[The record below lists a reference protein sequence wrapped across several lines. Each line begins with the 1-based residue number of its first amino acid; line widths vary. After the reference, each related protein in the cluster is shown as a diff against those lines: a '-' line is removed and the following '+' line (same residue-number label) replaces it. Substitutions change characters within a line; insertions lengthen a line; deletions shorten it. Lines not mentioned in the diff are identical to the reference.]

1 MKIVMLTADYPPDVW
16 SGIGVA
22 VHRQAADL
30 LALGA
35 DVRVVVQRPADGNR
49 VLDLDDESRA
59 DWIHLHSLALTD
71 SALELK
77 RRLGAQLAYTVH
89 TQPWLELGDR
99 PRRRFWLDTQ
109 TRLLAA
115 CDRVV
120 CLSAAELTAAR
131 TLFPRLPPASV
142 IPNGV
147 PPPPAVIPG
156 PETRRDVIFA
166 GRFAVSKGVLLL
178 EDCIRH
184 VRRTSDVRFTL
195 AGGHGDAEGTA
206 AVRRLA
212 RWCEVTGWLSREA
225 LDDRLMRARLVL
237 VPSRY
242 EPFGLVALEAMRVGT
257 PLLAANVGGLRESV
271 RDGSGGVRLDTAD
284 AREWA
289 AAIERILSDDGGW
302 TRLHRQGPAFVG
314 QHYRSADLAARL
326 LNDVYVATGVT
337 ERSSNRH

>member
-1 MKIVMLTADYPPDVW
+1 MRIAILTADYPPDVW

-30 LALGA
+30 AALGA
-35 DVRVVVQRPADGNR
+35 SVQVVKVGPGDAVPDVAA
-49 VLDLDDESRA
+49 A
-59 DWIHLHSLALTD
+59 DWIHLHSLPLAELALD
-71 SALELK
+71 LR
-77 RRLGAQLAYTVH
+77 RRLGARLACTVH
-89 TQPWLELGDR
+89 TQPWLELADD

-120 CLSAAELTAAR
+120 FLSAAELASAR
-131 TLFPRLPPASV
+131 ALFPSLPPALV

-147 PPPPAVIPG
+147 PPPPAAIAG
-156 PETRRDVIFA
+156 REERRGVVFA

-178 EDCIRH
+178 EEVVRRL
-184 VRRTSDVRFTL
+184 RRTSDVPFVI

-212 RWCEVTGWLSREA
+212 ECCEVTGWLPREQ
-225 LDDRLMRARLVL
+225 LDERFMRARLAL
-237 VPSRY
+237 IPSRY

-257 PLLAANVGGLRESV
+257 PVLAANVGGLRESM
-271 RDGSGGVRLDTAD
+271 REGSGGVRLDSSD
-284 AREWA
+284 PRDWA
-289 AAIERILSDDGGW
+289 SAIERILAGGVEW
-302 TRLHRQGPAFVG
+302 ERLHRQGPLFVAR
-314 QHYRSADLAARL
+314 HYRSADLAARL
-326 LNDVYVATGVT
+326 LDELYGAAAVT